1 MKLILP
7 LILIFIPFILLGQ
20 NNFIKGRVMNDSV
33 PVPLASVFIKKTQKQ
48 VYTDSQ
54 GYFIIEHNNSRIIH
68 LVVNCIGFHQQ
79 EISIHPENY
88 KKSYVTIQMKENIET
103 LGEFVVTGTMRAT
116 KQTSSPI
123 VVETFNQAFLKK
135 NPSPNLFEAL
145 QNVNGVRPQINCSV
159 CNTGDIHINGLEG
172 PYTMILIDGMPIVS
186 SLASVYGLS
195 GIPNSMIERV
205 EIVKGPASSLYGS
218 EAIGGLI
225 NVITKRPQYA
235 PLIAFNSMVTSW
247 NEINNDLS
255 IKLKI
260 SPKVAVLTGI
270 NYFNNSKIYDKNKD
284 NFTDIALQTRLSV
297 FQKYNF
303 ERKKNK
309 LFSVGLRFLNED
321 RWGGETQWTKAFR
334 GGDSLYG
341 ENIITKRFEWIG
353 AYQLPIKENIQ
364 IQSSYTSHYQNS
376 VYGNVEYVADQKL
389 FFIQSIWTKSVRK
402 NDWLAGIAYKNIRY
416 NDNLISQT
424 LPDSI
429 LNNPSGTVPGLFI
442 QYERKQNERH
452 RFLLGMRFDYYRLH
466 GPIFTPRIAYKYN
479 FNPSTIFRLNAG
491 TGFRVV
497 NLMTEE
503 HALMT
508 GARTIQINNQL
519 KPEQS
524 VNSTASLS
532 KSFRLSEY
540 NLMNIETSLF
550 YNHFYNRILPDYD
563 QDPNKI
569 IIDNI
574 QGYFYTAGW
583 SLSSTIQLK
592 NGLRS
597 EIGWTA
603 IDIKSVNGNERI
615 RPILT
620 ENFSATWSI
629 SYPFKKLKTTID
641 YTGNL
646 YSPMRLP
653 VLNELDPRKAESPWW
668 SIQNIQ
674 ISYNGFKKIK
684 CYGGVKNFLNYTPN
698 RGNPFIIARANDPFD
713 KQVTFNSNGEAVSS
727 ANNPHAL
734 TFDPSYIFAPNQGI
748 RFFVGFRIDID

>member
-1 MKLILP
+1 MKALLP
-7 LILIFIPFILLGQ
+7 FLMFISSFTLCGQSRFIY
-20 NNFIKGRVMNDSV
+20 GRVMNDSI
-33 PVPLASVFIKKTQKQ
+33 PVPSASISIKKTQKN
-48 VYTDSQ
+48 VLTDSQ
-54 GYFIIEHNNSRIIH
+54 GYFKIEYQNIKSITLIF
-68 LVVNCIGFHQQ
+68 NCIGFQKN
-79 EISIHPENY
+79 EF
-88 KKSYVTIQMKENIET
+88 TINTEKYNESLITLQVKEQLET
-103 LGEFVVTGTMRAT
+103 IGEFVITGTMRST
-116 KQTSSPI
+116 KQSSSPI
-123 VVETFNQAFLKK
+123 VVEQFNQAFLKK

-235 PLIAFNSMVTSW
+235 PLIAFNSMITSW

-255 IKLKI
+255 IKLKV
-260 SPKVAVLTGI
+260 SPKLAVLTGI
-270 NYFNNSKIYDKNKD
+270 NYFNNSKIYDKNLD
-284 NFTDIALQTRLSV
+284 NFTDIALQNRLSI
-297 FQKYNF
+297 FQKYNV

-309 LFSVGLRFLNED
+309 LFSIGIRYLNED
-321 RWGGETQWTKAFR
+321 RWGGETQWNKQFR
-334 GGDSLYG
+334 GGDSIYG

-353 AYQLPIKENIQ
+353 AYQLPIKENVQ
-364 IQSSYTSHYQNS
+364 IQSSYTSHFQNS
-376 VYGNVEYVADQKL
+376 VYGNVEYIADQKL
-389 FFIQSIWTKSVRK
+389 FFLQSIWTKSVRK
-402 NDWLAGIAYKNIRY
+402 NDWLAGIAYKYMRY
-416 NDNLISQT
+416 NDNILSQS
-424 LPDSI
+424 LPDSLI
-429 LNNPSGTVPGLFI
+429 NNPSGSIPGIFI
-442 QYERKQNERH
+442 QYERKQDQRH
-452 RFLLGMRFDYYRLH
+452 QFLLGMRFDYYRLH

-497 NLMTEE
+497 NLITEE

-508 GARTIQINNQL
+508 GARTVQINNQI

-524 VNSTASLS
+524 LNSTASLS
-532 KSFRLSEY
+532 KSFRLSKY
-540 NLMNIETSLF
+540 NLMNFETSLF
-550 YNHFYNRILPDYD
+550 YNHFYNRILPNYD

-569 IIDNI
+569 IVDNI
-574 QGYFYTAGW
+574 LGYFYTAGW
-583 SLSSTIQLK
+583 SFNSTIHLK

-603 IDIKSVNGNERI
+603 IDLKTVNGNERV
-615 RPILT
+615 RPVLT
-620 ENFSATWSI
+620 EYFSGTWTV
-629 SYPFKKLKTTID
+629 SYPFKHINTTVD

-653 VLNELDPRKAESPWW
+653 VLNELDPRKSESPWW

-674 ISYNGFKKIK
+674 LTYNGFKKIK
-684 CYGGVKNFLNYTPN
+684 FYGGIKNLLNYTPN
-698 RGNPFIIARANDPFD
+698 KGNPFIIARANDPFD
-713 KQVTFNSNGEAVSS
+713 KNVS
-727 ANNPHAL
+727 
-734 TFDPSYIFAPNQGI
+734 FDPNGNVIANSSNPYALSFDPNYIFAPNQGI
-748 RFFVGFRIDID
+748 RFFFGFRIEVD